1 MINPDFTKIEGIV
14 LHKIGIKL
22 NEEGIRYSKSPIRT
36 DETINELL
44 LKYFFSPFKQSEYYN
59 LYHDTDLNLNEIYS
73 YVSNI
78 FADTAEL
85 HEQSVNIA
93 KHLYEQSVHPKIK
106 SGEMYV
112 VYFKDCML
120 DGENMDAVG
129 IFKSENRETYLK
141 VYPSGDGFEIDSEA
155 GININKLDKGCL
167 IFNTEKENGYVVAV
181 VDNLSKGSEAQYWM
195 DNFLHLRIRQ
205 DEFHNTREVLNMCK
219 SFVVETMPKEY
230 DVSKADQA
238 DLLNQSMQFFKENE
252 TFEFDDFAENVMK
265 QPEVIESFKQFKSFY
280 EDEKELKI
288 ADSFDISEEAVK
300 KQARVMKSVIKL
312 DKNFHIYIHGKREL
326 IEKGYEDENKM
337 HFYKLYFKE
346 EM

>member
-36 DETINELL
+36 YETINELL

-59 LYHDTDLNLNEIYS
+59 LYHDADLNLNEIYS
-73 YVSNI
+73 YVSSI
-78 FADTAEL
+78 FADSNEL
-85 HEQSVNIA
+85 YEQSVNIA
-93 KHLYEQSVHPKIK
+93 KHLYEHSVHPKIK
-106 SGEMYV
+106 SGEMYL

-120 DGENMDAVG
+120 DGESMDAVG

-141 VYPSGDGFEIDSEA
+141 VYPSGDGFEIDSDA

-167 IFNTEKENGYVVAV
+167 IFNTEKEKGYVVAV
-181 VDNLSKGSEAQYWM
+181 VDNLNKGAEAQYWM
-195 DNFLHLRIRQ
+195 DDFLHLRIRQ

-219 SFVVETMPKEY
+219 SFVVETLPKEY

-238 DLLNQSMQFFKENE
+238 DLLNLSMQFFKEND
-252 TFEFDDFAENVMK
+252 TFEFEDFAENVMK

-326 IEKGYEDENKM
+326 IEKGHDDSNNM
-337 HFYKLYFKE
+337 NFYKLYFKE
-346 EM
+346 EV

>member
-1 MINPDFTKIEGIV
+1 MINPDFTKLDSIV

-22 NEEGIRYSKSPIRT
+22 NEEGIRFSKSPIKT
-36 DETINELL
+36 DDTINELL

-78 FADTAEL
+78 FADNQEL
-85 HEQSVNIA
+85 YEQSVNIA

-120 DGENMDAVG
+120 DGESMDAVG

-141 VYPSGDGFEIDSEA
+141 VYPFGEGFEIDSEA

-167 IFNTEKENGYVVAV
+167 IFNTEKEKGYVVAV
-181 VDNLSKGSEAQYWM
+181 VDNVSKGNEAQYWM
-195 DNFLHLRIRQ
+195 DDFLHLRIRQ
-205 DEFHNTREVLNMCK
+205 DEFHNTKEVMNLCK
-219 SFVVETMPKEY
+219 SFVVENLPKQYE
-230 DVSKADQA
+230 VSKADQA
-238 DLLNQSMQFFKENE
+238 DMLNQSMQFFRENE
-252 TFEFDDFAENVMK
+252 SFEFDEFAENVMK
-265 QPEVIESFKQFKSFY
+265 QPEVIESFKQYKSFY
-280 EDEKELKI
+280 ENENEIRI

-300 KQARVMKSVIKL
+300 KQARVMKTVIKL

-326 IEKGYEDENKM
+326 IEKGFDDSNKM
-337 HFYKLYFKE
+337 HYYKLYFKE

>member
-78 FADTAEL
+78 FADNAEL

-288 ADSFDISEEAVK
+288 ADSFDISDEAVK